1 MLNMHLSPKKIIA
14 PCHQYLTVNPN
25 FIVLEASLKAAQFA
39 DSHDALKV
47 GEDVR
52 ISFPELIGIEPILI
66 DILEGRQKSFEL
78 KGIARS
84 DFQGKTNPSSSKVKT
99 PLYFDLYVVADY
111 EQNNSA
117 SQLIIILE
125 DATERMVLKQTLAQR
140 NNEAHLLLSSLEASK
155 TYIDSIINSM
165 ADALIVTTASGL
177 IKTINPSTEK
187 LFGYRQE
194 ELIGQPISKL
204 IRDKRFIQNINDR
217 STSISGEIFKDVEM
231 ACTTKLGE
239 EISIA
244 FSCSVIQTNIED
256 LDNFVYI
263 GRDMTERK
271 QTEIEMR
278 KTLERE
284 RELRELKS
292 NFISMASHEFRTP
305 MTSIL
310 SSTEL
315 LEIYAKQWADERK
328 TKHFSRIKASI
339 ERMTELLN
347 DVLLFSKI
355 ESGKLKFNPSPL
367 NLEQFCKNLV
377 EELQVGVGVNHQI
390 KLRYSGQFANACM
403 DEKLLLHILSNLLT
417 NAIKYSP
424 EESTVQLRYSCQEN
438 EVIFEI
444 QDEGI
449 GIPIEDQARLFE
461 SFHRAKNVGNIPGTG
476 LGLSIVHNSVE
487 LHGGTITFTS
497 QVGLG
502 TTFRVSLP
510 LNSRPD

>member
-1 MLNMHLSPKKIIA
+1 MHLTPQTILA
-14 PCHQYLTVNPN
+14 PCHQYLIIDCNL
-25 FIVLEASLKAAQFA
+25 IVLKSSWNAAQFA
-39 DSHDALKV
+39 DSPDDFNV

-52 ISFPELIGIEPILI
+52 LSFPELVGIEPILM

-84 DFQGKTNPSSSKVKT
+84 YFSGETNNFSNVAASI
-99 PLYFDLYVVADY
+99 YFDLHVANYY
-111 EQNNSA
+111 EKGS
-117 SQLIIILE
+117 SEPQLIVILE
-125 DATERMVLKQTLAQR
+125 DATERMVLRQTLAQR
-140 NNEAHLLLSSLEASK
+140 NNEAHLLMSSLEASK

-177 IKTINPSTEK
+177 IKTINPSTQR
-187 LFGYRQE
+187 LFGYCQE

-204 IRDKRFIQNINDR
+204 IKDERFSQTIN
-217 STSISGEIFKDVEM
+217 SSSGSVSGEIFKDLEM
-231 ACTTKLGE
+231 VCQTKAGE
-239 EISIA
+239 EICIA
-244 FSCSVIQTNIED
+244 FSASLIQTDIED
-256 LDNFVYI
+256 LNNFVYI

-271 QTEIEMR
+271 QTEIEMM
-278 KTLERE
+278 KALDRE

-315 LEIYAKQWADERK
+315 LEIYGNQWAYDRK
-328 TKHFSRIKASI
+328 TKHFDRIKVSV

-367 NLEQFCKNLV
+367 NLREFCEDLT
-377 EELQVGVGVNHQI
+377 EEIQTGIGINHQI
-390 KLRYSGQFANACM
+390 KLRYSGSAPSAYM
-403 DEKLLLHILSNLLT
+403 DEKLLLHILSNLLA
-417 NAIKYSP
+417 NAVKYSP
-424 EESTVQLRYSCQEN
+424 QETTVKLRCFCQET
-438 EVIFEI
+438 EVCFEI

-476 LGLSIVHNSVE
+476 LGLSIVKNSVE
-487 LHGGTITFTS
+487 LHGGTITFIS
-497 QVGLG
+497 QVGIG
-502 TTFRVSLP
+502 TTFRVTLP
-510 LNSRPD
+510 LNSSSSD

>member
-1 MLNMHLSPKKIIA
+1 MHLTPQTILA
-14 PCHQYLTVNPN
+14 PCHQYLTIDRN
-25 FIVLEASLKAAQFA
+25 FIVLKSSWNAAQFS
-39 DSHDALKV
+39 DSPDDFQI

-52 ISFPELIGIEPILI
+52 LFFPELVGIEPILI

-84 DFQGKTNPSSSKVKT
+84 DFSAKNNYYSDLQSPI
-99 PLYFDLYVVADY
+99 YFDLYVVNYY
-111 EQNNSA
+111 EKDRFEP
-117 SQLIIILE
+117 QLIVILE
-125 DATERMVLKQTLAQR
+125 DATERMVLKQTLTQR

-187 LFGYRQE
+187 LFGYSQE
-194 ELIGQPISKL
+194 ELIGQPISTL
-204 IRDKRFIQNINDR
+204 IRDKRFIQNINSH
-217 STSISGEIFKDVEM
+217 STSVSGEIFKDLETG
-231 ACTTKLGE
+231 CQTKSGE

-256 LDNFVYI
+256 LNNFVYI

-271 QTEIEMR
+271 RTELEMM
-278 KTLERE
+278 KALERE

-292 NFISMASHEFRTP
+292 SFISMASHEFRTP

-315 LEIYAKQWADERK
+315 LEIYANQWADDRK
-328 TKHFSRIKASI
+328 SKHFTRIKASI

-355 ESGKLKFNPSPL
+355 ESRTLKFNPNPL
-367 NLEQFCKNLV
+367 DLREFCENLT
-377 EELQVGVGVNHQI
+377 EEIQTGIGIDHQI
-390 KLRYSGQFANACM
+390 KLRYSDSSLSAYM
-403 DEKLLLHILSNLLT
+403 DEKLLLQILSNLLA
-417 NAIKYSP
+417 NAVKYSP
-424 EESTVQLRYSCQEN
+424 QETTVQLRCFYQET
-438 EVIFEI
+438 EVTFEI

-476 LGLSIVHNSVE
+476 LGLSIVKNSVE
-487 LHGGTITFTS
+487 LHGGTITFIS

-502 TTFRVSLP
+502 TTFRVTLP
-510 LNSRPD
+510 LNSSRAD